1 MANVFQMLKK
11 ATRRR
16 KIVRLHKLCCKGTA
30 QKPVRGFKNVVW
42 ETWVE
47 LMGYYR
53 ACTDHQENRAALSR
67 QARNVLSRIGL

>member
-1 MANVFQMLKK
+1 MANVFTYIKEASL
-11 ATRRR
+11 RH
-16 KIVRLHKLCCKGTA
+16 KIVKLHKLCCKGTA
-30 QKPVRGFKNVVW
+30 QKPVRGFKNVPW

-53 ACTDHQENRAALSR
+53 ACTGYQEIKPALSR